1 MVLPYLGTQSLR
13 LKKRLKLLK
22 EQLPSENLEIIFRAT
37 QRLSSFFRFND
48 VIPRSLLSGV
58 IYEYKCLRCNF
69 RYIGSTYRYWEKRLE
84 GHLHMSAL
92 TGKPCKG
99 LQSFALML
107 QAKEKHCISNR
118 SNDFRIAGKEKD
130 RHLVRLKESI
140 FINH

>member
-22 EQLPSENLEIIFRAT
+22 EQLPSENLEII
-37 QRLSSFFRFND
+37 
-48 VIPRSLLSGV
+48 
-58 IYEYKCLRCNF
+58 LRCNLS
-69 RYIGSTYRYWEKRLE
+69 YIGSSYKYWEKRLE

-107 QAKEKHCISNR
+107 QAKEKRCISNR

-130 RHLVRLKESI
+130 RHLVRLKKSI